1 MNISPLFIGGLLFIQ
16 EEITKLID
24 LIDQELPP
32 IFYFYS
38 HFNNPKNCLKKKEKK
53 KHMVLSQL
61 SRDMT
66 DKERTIRQ
74 HRQFDVQ
81 MYRYPSLHGEDK
93 NYHI

>member
-1 MNISPLFIGGLLFIQ
+1 
-16 EEITKLID
+16 
-24 LIDQELPP
+24 
-32 IFYFYS
+32 
-38 HFNNPKNCLKKKEKK
+38 
-53 KHMVLSQL
+53 MVLSQL

-74 HRQFDVQ
+74 HRQFDIK